1 MSGDGYASAL
11 TLRCAGAGLRQ
22 VAATCKG
29 AQRRSGVANWHGYP
43 RFLWLASCSAPLGNL
58 APSFCVSIQEHFTDT
73 EAGTQ
78 AVRRALEVLSR
89 SVDLLPAG
97 SEAAFRAANDNLRW
111 ALRLPKRLLDIAIAV
126 PALIFVLP
134 LLAILAVLIRL
145 DSSGPVLFRQKRL
158 GYRGQPF
165 DILKLRTM
173 RVLENGETVVQA
185 SAGDARTTRVGRW
198 LRTFS
203 LDELPQLINVVKGEM
218 SLVGPRPHA
227 WAHDMLYARLIPGY
241 ERRQC
246 IKPGITGWAQVHG
259 LRGPTPTVE
268 IMSRRVEHDAWY
280 ADNASL
286 ALDLKILLRTPLEL
300 VRRRNAC

>member
-1 MSGDGYASAL
+1 M
-11 TLRCAGAGLRQ
+11 
-22 VAATCKG
+22 
-29 AQRRSGVANWHGYP
+29 
-43 RFLWLASCSAPLGNL
+43 
-58 APSFCVSIQEHFTDT
+58 SIQEHFTDT

-280 ADNASL
+280 ADHASL